1 MSDAPTGNEKSA
13 PRNFIQ
19 QIIDADRAAGKNGG
33 RVHTRFPPEPN
44 GYLHIGHAKS
54 ICLNFGLAK
63 EYGGKFNLRFDD
75 TNPAKEEQEYVDSIV
90 DDVNWLIAGFGETE
104 GFRVQGSENSSPA
117 PRTPNAEPSL
127 LNPEPFFASDYFDQL
142 YAWATQL
149 IKGGKAYVCD
159 LTAEQMRE
167 YRGTLTA
174 PGKDSPNRNRT
185 IAENLELFAQMR
197 DGKFADG
204 SRTLRAKID
213 MASPNVNMRDPVL
226 YRIKRAHHHRTG
238 DKWCIYPSYD
248 YTHGQS
254 DSIEGI
260 THSICTLEFENHRPL
275 YDWFCRELGIHHPQ
289 QIEFA
294 RLNLTYAVMSKRKL
308 LQLVQEKHVAGWD
321 DPRMLTIRG
330 LRRRGY
336 TPEAMRAFCERIG
349 VAKFNST
356 IDMAWLEDA
365 IREDLNERAPRAM
378 GVLRPLKVVLTN
390 LKEGETIELDAPN
403 HPQQPEMGSRKIPL
417 TREIYIEQ
425 EDFME
430 DAPKKFFRLKP
441 AGEVRLRCAGII
453 KCDEV
458 VKDAAG
464 KVTELRCSFDP
475 DHSRKVKGTIHW
487 VSAPLALTA
496 EVRLYDHLFGVENP
510 DNAPEGKTF
519 LDNLNPN
526 SLEVVTDAKLE
537 PSLND
542 ASAGTSF
549 QFERSG
555 YFFVDPLDSKPG
567 RPVFNRTATLRDSWT
582 KESGRD

>member
-1 MSDAPTGNEKSA
+1 MSSDAPTENEKSA

-19 QIIDADRAAGKNGG
+19 QIIDADRAAGKNAG

-54 ICLNFGLAK
+54 ICLNFGLARD
-63 EYGGKFNLRFDD
+63 YGGKFNLRFDD

-90 DDVNWLIAGFGETE
+90 DDVRWLGGDWED
-104 GFRVQGSENSSPA
+104 RM
-117 PRTPNAEPSL
+117 
-127 LNPEPFFASDYFDQL
+127 FFASDYFDQL
-142 YAWATQL
+142 YAWAVQL
-149 IKGGKAYVCD
+149 IKAGKAYVCD

-185 IAENLELFAQMR
+185 VADNLELFEQMR
-197 DGKFADG
+197 AGKFADA

-275 YDWFCRELGIHHPQ
+275 YDWFCRELGIHHPK

-336 TPEAMRAFCERIG
+336 TPESMRAFCERIG

-390 LKEGETIELDAPN
+390 IPENEVKELEAPN
-403 HPQQPEMGSRKIPL
+403 HPQKPEMGTRKVPL

-441 AGEVRLRCAGII
+441 EGEVRLRSAGII

-464 KVTELRCSFDP
+464 KVTELRCTFDP

-526 SLEVVTDAKLE
+526 SLEIVNDAKLE
-537 PSLND
+537 PSLKD
-542 ASAGTSF
+542 AKPGTSY

-555 YFFVDPLDSKPG
+555 YFFVDPVDSKPG
-567 RPVFNRTATLRDSWT
+567 KPVFNRTATLRDSWT
-582 KESGRD
+582 KEAGKE

>member
-1 MSDAPTGNEKSA
+1 MPPAPADDKDRPA
-13 PRNFIQ
+13 PRNVVE

-54 ICLNFGLAK
+54 ICLNYGLARQF
-63 EYGGKFNLRFDD
+63 GGKFNLRFDD

-90 DDVNWLIAGFGETE
+90 DDVRWLGADWEDRLFY
-104 GFRVQGSENSSPA
+104 
-117 PRTPNAEPSL
+117 
-127 LNPEPFFASDYFDQL
+127 ASDYFGQL
-142 YAWATQL
+142 YQWAVKL
-149 IKGGKAYVCD
+149 VEAGKAYVCD
-159 LTAEQMRE
+159 LSADQMRE
-167 YRGTLTA
+167 YRGSLTA
-174 PGKDSPNRNRT
+174 PGRNSPNRDR
-185 IAENLELFAQMR
+185 APEENLDLLERMKAGEFP
-197 DGKFADG
+197 DG

-213 MASPNVNMRDPVL
+213 MASPNINLRDPVM

-238 DKWCIYPSYD
+238 DAWCIYPSYD
-248 YTHGQS
+248 WTHGQS

-321 DPRMLTIRG
+321 DPRMLTVRG

-336 TPEAMRAFCERIG
+336 TPESIRSFCERIG

-378 GVLRPLKVVLTN
+378 AVLRPLKVVLTN
-390 LKEGETIELDAPN
+390 IPEGEVRQLDAAN
-403 HPQQPEMGSRKIPL
+403 HPQKPEAGLRTLPL

-441 AGEVRLRCAGII
+441 EGEVRLRFAGII

-464 KVTELRCSFDP
+464 NVTELRCTFDP

-487 VSAPLALTA
+487 VSAPQAVTA
-496 EVRLYDHLFGVENP
+496 EVRLYDHLFKVANP
-510 DNAPEGKTF
+510 EEAPLGEDPLNQPGEDPLKRSGASRTF

-526 SLEVVTDAKLE
+526 SLEVLKDAKLE
-537 PSLND
+537 PSLAD
-542 ASAGTSF
+542 AEPGSRF
-549 QFERSG
+549 QFERVG
-555 YFFVDPLDSKPG
+555 YFYADPVDSKPG
-567 RPVFNRTATLRDSWT
+567 APVFNRTATLRGAPALT
-582 KESGRD
+582 A